1 MILSVNSMHTVMK
14 ITKQVADMEDV
25 TMVPTIE
32 GEGKGIKL
40 FVHLGTLVILKFCRL
55 GPLRY
60 QS

>member
-32 GEGKGIKL
+32 GEGKGRKS
-40 FVHLGTLVILKFCRL
+40 FVHLGTLVIKIL
-55 GPLRY
+55 
-60 QS
+60 

>member
-1 MILSVNSMHTVMK
+1 MHTVMK

-40 FVHLGTLVILKFCRL
+40 FLHLETLVIIEKCYKS
-55 GPLRY
+55 Y
-60 QS
+60 QFR